1 MTMKI
6 KWTPLARQ
14 HLRKTLNYVLIHSGS
29 QGHAHLA
36 DKVIEWQQTLKEMPE
51 VGALEPL
58 LQQRSI
64 PYRSIVINKLNKLI
78 YYIENETIIV
88 ADFWDTRREPKEQAN
103 QIK

>member
-1 MTMKI
+1 M
-6 KWTPLARQ
+6 LG
-14 HLRKTLNYVLIHSGS
+14 VGS
-29 QGHAHLA
+29 
-36 DKVIEWQQTLKEMPE
+36 
-51 VGALEPL
+51 LEPL
-58 LQQRSI
+58 LQHRSI